1 VSKKAA
7 TETDAERQTEVTN
20 PLNFIV
26 EPPGN
31 YGRQPPI
38 STDKFYLLTSAD
50 QMTAT
55 FYTID
60 TDLTKLSVA
69 Q

>member
-31 YGRQPPI
+31 YGRQLRHQQGQILLADI
-38 STDKFYLLTSAD
+38 SGSNDRNVLYD
-50 QMTAT
+50 RH
-55 FYTID
+55 
-60 TDLTKLSVA
+60 
-69 Q
+69 